1 MTATSEPEGTPV
13 PVVPA
18 VVPAVVIVNHNTAD
32 LLERCLDSAI
42 ADGAT
47 SIVVVDHAS
56 TDGSVAMVRER
67 FPTVTLLAFD
77 DNPGYGAGVNRGIAA
92 TTEAWSLVLNS
103 DTEVEPGC
111 SAALADHAREHPDA
125 LVLGPRITEPDGSLQ
140 RSCYPEP
147 TVPQLLVQD
156 LGLLPVIAAVPPLA
170 RRHPHTAPH
179 DRVREADW
187 LLGAA
192 LCIRRDAWE
201 AVGGFD
207 EAYGMY
213 FEEVDFCR
221 RVRDAGGRVQLVPSA
236 HVVHV
241 GGASTKAYRDAL
253 ARRYFSSR
261 ARYHRLHLGGRSL
274 ALLRVETVFVAAAE
288 WTRERYRIA
297 RGTGDRGRAAT
308 FSTVLRDALA
318 GWRSVPPWDR

>member
-1 MTATSEPEGTPV
+1 MPATSEPGATEEPADI
-13 PVVPA
+13 PA
-18 VVPAVVIVNHNTAD
+18 VVVVNHNTVD
-32 LLERCLDSAI
+32 LLARCLESVI

-67 FPTVTLLAFD
+67 FPEVTLLAHD

-92 TTEAWSLVLNS
+92 TTAAWSLVLNS
-103 DTEVEPGC
+103 DTEIAGGC
-111 SAALADHAREHPDA
+111 LEAFAVHAREHDDA
-125 LVLGPRITEPDGSLQ
+125 HVLGPRITGPRGALQ

-147 TVPQLLVQD
+147 SVAQLLIQD
-156 LGLLPVIAAVPPLA
+156 LGLLRFVAGVPPLA
-170 RRHPHTAPH
+170 QRHPHTAPH
-179 DRVREADW
+179 DVERDVDW

-192 LCIRRDAWE
+192 LCIRRDAWD

-207 EAYGMY
+207 EDYGMY

-221 RVRDAGGRVQLVPSA
+221 RIRDTGGRVRLVPSA

-261 ARYHRLHLGGRSL
+261 ARYHRLHLGARSFR
-274 ALLRVETVFVAAAE
+274 LLRVETACIAAAQ
-288 WTRERYRIA
+288 WARERVRLVA
-297 RGTGDRGRAAT
+297 GRGDRGRAAT
-308 FSTVLRDALA
+308 FATVVRDAID

>member
-1 MTATSEPEGTPV
+1 MPATSEPAGPDL
-13 PVVPA
+13 PA
-18 VVPAVVIVNHNTAD
+18 VVPAVVIVNHNTVD
-32 LLERCLDSAI
+32 LLARCLDSVI

-47 SIVVVDHAS
+47 EVVVVDHAS
-56 TDGSVAMVRER
+56 TDGSVARVRER
-67 FPTVTLLAFD
+67 FPEVTLLAHE
-77 DNPGYGAGVNRGIAA
+77 DNPGYGAGVDRGIAA

-103 DTEVEPGC
+103 DTEIARGC
-111 SAALADHAREHPDA
+111 LEAFSVHARTHEDA
-125 LVLGPRITEPDGSLQ
+125 HVLGPRITGPDGSLQ

-147 TVPQLLVQD
+147 TVAQLFVQD
-156 LGLLPVIAAVPPLA
+156 LGLLRAVAAVPLLA

-179 DRVREADW
+179 DTVRDVDW

-192 LCIRRDAWE
+192 LCIRRVAWE

-207 EAYGMY
+207 EEYGMY

-221 RVRDAGGRVQLVPSA
+221 RIRDAGGRVQLVPSA
-236 HVVHV
+236 QVVHV

-261 ARYHRLHLGGRSL
+261 ARYHRLHLGRRSF
-274 ALLRVETVFVAAAE
+274 ALLRVETAFVAAAE
-288 WTRERYRIA
+288 WTRERFRLA

-308 FSTVLRDALA
+308 FATVARDALG